1 MGCVMR
7 RFGPRL
13 LPTKAVADKEGEEP
27 FAAPGDHSQGKFGGE
42 GLVVRT
48 VTLDR
53 LCETCGA
60 PALIKVDV
68 EGAEY
73 RVFLGAE
80 KCLAMHG
87 PIILMSTHS
96 ILLHRARV
104 TLLTNSGYDV
114 QRVGNDGLLARRR
127 LQTADSLGKPLN
139 LTPVGQ

>member
-1 MGCVMR
+1 MCNVEVW
-7 RFGPRL
+7 PA
-13 LPTKAVADKEGEEP
+13 AVADKEGEEP
-27 FAAPGDHSQGKFGGE
+27 FAAPGDHSQGKLGGE
-42 GLVVRT
+42 GPVVRT

-53 LCETCGA
+53 LCE

-73 RVFLGAE
+73 RVLLGAE

-87 PIILMSTHS
+87 PIILVSTHS
-96 ILLHRARV
+96 ILLHRAHV

-127 LQTADSLGKPLN
+127 LQTADGLGSL
-139 LTPVGQ
+139 